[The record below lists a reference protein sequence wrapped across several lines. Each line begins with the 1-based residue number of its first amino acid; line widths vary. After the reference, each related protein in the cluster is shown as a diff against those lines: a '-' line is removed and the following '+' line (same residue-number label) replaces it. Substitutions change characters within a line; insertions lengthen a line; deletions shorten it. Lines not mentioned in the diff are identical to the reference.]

1 MRRCAPRRLETEGLV
16 RIEPRK
22 GTVVTYGPKQAEE
35 MSLARAALES
45 VITRQAAIHGTEAQF
60 DQLRARIEQMR
71 AAAHSANG
79 DELIALNESFHDAIH
94 AASGCP
100 YLCQL
105 QRAQRMYDHATRV
118 TVLTDAETRR
128 NSFLEHQAIM
138 QAITARDADRAERL
152 MREHIVNAGKQ
163 HISLVFNTSD

>member
-35 MSLARAALES
+35 MSLTRAAVES
-45 VITRQAAIHGTEAQF
+45 VITRQAALHGTEARF
-60 DQLRARIEQMR
+60 DQLRAPIEQM
-71 AAAHSANG
+71 
-79 DELIALNESFHDAIH
+79 
-94 AASGCP
+94 
-100 YLCQL
+100 
-105 QRAQRMYDHATRV
+105 
-118 TVLTDAETRR
+118 
-128 NSFLEHQAIM
+128 
-138 QAITARDADRAERL
+138 RDADRAERL